1 MDTCMTFKQAY
12 RELYDW
18 CQTKGYIY
26 NGLPPCVQVSRQ
38 RKRKRGESPEDS
50 QLHSGYH
57 NGNDRYSTDS
67 ESEENITNVSGYVDE
82 LENDRTYRDT
92 ENLDDSESETHEN
105 FSDTENA
112 DGAEFETHKNY
123 SDTENADG
131 AEFETH
137 ENCSDSENTDETE
150 FETHENFSDTE
161 NADGAEFETHEN
173 CSDSKNVYKTE
184 SEKCENY
191 SHTENAGE
199 IYCENSNEEEKPVT
213 KNFIQNGRLIAM
225 DIHNYGVHQAERQSK
240 EERGV
245 KKNSNSNRRKSFMF
259 FNKRI
264 RRPLYTTILN
274 IDNIYAVKYVQ
285 KNKRQNFVKHSLPY
299 LKRNLR
305 KTKWLIAD
313 HKRSSKTKKKKKI
326 QHEELSMPRY
336 KDSVH
341 DQSRTNTCKAI
352 MQIKNKKTSKMY
364 VPKEKK
370 SISSAG
376 KHFFTHSK
384 KKKSDHQHYY

>member
-259 FNKRI
+259 FNKR
-264 RRPLYTTILN
+264 
-274 IDNIYAVKYVQ
+274 
-285 KNKRQNFVKHSLPY
+285 
-299 LKRNLR
+299 NLR